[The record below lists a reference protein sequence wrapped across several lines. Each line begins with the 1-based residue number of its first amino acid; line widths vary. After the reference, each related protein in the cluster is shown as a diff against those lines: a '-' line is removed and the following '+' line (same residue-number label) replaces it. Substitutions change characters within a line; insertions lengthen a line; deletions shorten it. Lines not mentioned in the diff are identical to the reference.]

1 MEVLVKSIE
10 HFFLVLALM
19 IFGMLIMPA
28 ASAFGEGAP
37 VILPGSSPA
46 PLVLDPIEVPHRVP
60 RKERPDV
67 IRPMAANITVVYKPN
82 GSTGFWDDACLDFPP
97 AAQTAFNY
105 AVGIWA
111 DYLDSSAPIVIEACW
126 SDMGSGSILGHG
138 GADLYYNFSGA
149 PLTNTFYPV
158 ALANQFYGSDI
169 NGSTPEIA
177 VAFNSVRTNWYFGT
191 DGNPGA
197 GNIDFVS
204 VVLHEICHG
213 LGFLGTMEGN
223 YPSAG
228 QAEWGWGYSI
238 PAIYDRFAVNNLSQY
253 LISDFTNP
261 SAALYSQL
269 TSSNVFFN
277 GPNAVAA
284 NNSFNVKLYAP
295 LPWSSGS
302 SYAHLDQIF
311 NGTANALMT
320 YSISTNEAD
329 HDPGP
334 VTLGI
339 LEDIGW
345 TIIFSRFDS
354 PCCPHQPQL
363 RHPVH
368 GRISITSRST
378 GRDPSDPSGIAGA
391 WYKVGAVPTTDTDGT
406 YTTEQTLQCRR
417 NRPGRPGHLCLAARR
432 RGQQEPRKP
441 QLNYPLL

>member
-1 MEVLVKSIE
+1 
-10 HFFLVLALM
+10 
-19 IFGMLIMPA
+19 
-28 ASAFGEGAP
+28 
-37 VILPGSSPA
+37 
-46 PLVLDPIEVPHRVP
+46 
-60 RKERPDV
+60 
-67 IRPMAANITVVYKPN
+67 MAV
-82 GSTGFWDDACLDFPP
+82 
-97 AAQTAFNY
+97 
-105 AVGIWA
+105 
-111 DYLDSSAPIVIEACW
+111 
-126 SDMGSGSILGHG
+126 
-138 GADLYYNFSGA
+138 ADLYYNFSGA

-228 QAEWGWGYSI
+228 QAGWGWGYSI
-238 PAIYDRFAVNNLSQY
+238 PAAYDRFAVNNLSQY
-253 LISDFTNP
+253 LISAFTNP

-269 TSSNVFFN
+269 TSGNVFFN

-284 NNSFNVKLYAP
+284 NNSFNVELYAP
-295 LPWSSGS
+295 LTWSSGS

-345 TIIFSRFDS
+345 TITSPDSTPPAAPISLTATPGSWTNINNFS
-354 PCCPHQPQL
+354 
-363 RHPVH
+363 
-368 GRISITSRST
+368 INWTN
-378 GRDPSDPSGIAGA
+378 PSDPSGIAGA
-391 WYKVGAVPTTDTDGT
+391 WYKVGAVPD
-406 YTTEQTLQCRR
+406 
-417 NRPGRPGHLCLAARR
+417 N
-432 RGQQEPRKP
+432 
-441 QLNYPLL
+441 